1 MYESYY
7 GMKEKTFN
15 LSPDHEY
22 FYMSKG
28 HEDAYTHLEYAINE
42 NKGFAVITGEIGSG
56 KTTLINYF
64 LYKTKM
70 DFQIGLIN
78 NTNIPASQ
86 FLTAVCNELEI
97 ESNFDDKIG
106 LMDSFQN
113 YLLKQYTKKNRVI
126 LIIDEAQ
133 NLSPKIMEEIRMM
146 SNLESEKNHLIQI
159 VLFGQPE
166 LKYKLQRMDLKQF
179 AQRVSVHFHLKGLKK
194 DEVQHY
200 IRYRLKVGGTKN
212 DNLFND
218 DAIDLIYL
226 HSKGIPRII
235 NIICDTALVYGY
247 ADSMKVITKNVIEE
261 VIKDRDQ
268 SGIFDEVHNNEPVL
282 PVKDDQKENGL
293 EKSSREMRMFVEKIA
308 FLENN
313 INGIKREIR
322 HLKNFHNK
330 RDRII
335 FDLFKMLENSIKSR
349 AHLLEMVNIVLY
361 EKHDKL
367 RKKKEKDSQNI
378 AILKR

>member
-1 MYESYY
+1 
-7 GMKEKTFN
+7 MKEKTFN
-15 LSPDHEY
+15 LGPDHEY

-28 HEDAYTHLEYAINE
+28 HEDAYSHLEYAITE

-64 LYKTKM
+64 LYKTKL

-86 FLTAVCNELEI
+86 FLKAVCNELEI
-97 ESNFDDKIG
+97 DSNFEDKIG
-106 LMDSFQN
+106 LMESFQN
-113 YLLKQYTKKNRVI
+113 YLLKQYSEKNRVI

-146 SNLESEKNHLIQI
+146 SNLESEKNNLIQI

-194 DEVQHY
+194 DEVQDY

-212 DNLFND
+212 VNLFND
-218 DAIDLIYL
+218 DAVDLIYF
-226 HSKGIPRII
+226 HSNGIPRII

-261 VIKDRDQ
+261 VIKEREQ
-268 SGIFDEVHNNEPVL
+268 SGIFEEFDNNETIL
-282 PVKDDQKENGL
+282 TLKDDQRVHGL
-293 EKSSREMRMFVEKIA
+293 KKSNHELQMLVEKIS

-313 INGIKREIR
+313 MKDIKREIQY
-322 HLKNFHNK
+322 LKNIHNK

-335 FDLFKMLENSIKSR
+335 FDLFKMLEDSIKSR
-349 AHLLEMVNIVLY
+349 ARLLEMVNLILH
-361 EKHDKL
+361 EKHDKV
-367 RKKKEKDSQNI
+367 RKDNEKDSQNV
-378 AILKR
+378 AILRS

>member
-1 MYESYY
+1 
-7 GMKEKTFN
+7 
-15 LSPDHEY
+15 
-22 FYMSKG
+22 
-28 HEDAYTHLEYAINE
+28 
-42 NKGFAVITGEIGSG
+42 
-56 KTTLINYF
+56 
-64 LYKTKM
+64 M

-212 DNLFND
+212 DNLFNH

-247 ADSMKVITKNVIEE
+247 ADSMKVITKKVIEE
-261 VIKDRDQ
+261 VIKERDQ
-268 SGIFDEVHNNEPVL
+268 SGIFDGVDDNEPIL
-282 PVKDDQKENGL
+282 PIKDDQKENGL
-293 EKSSREMRMFVEKIA
+293 GKSNREMRMFVEKIA

-313 INGIKREIR
+313 INDIKREIR

>member
-28 HEDAYTHLEYAINE
+28 HEDAYTHLEYAITE

-56 KTTLINYF
+56 KTTLVNYF
-64 LYKTKM
+64 LYKTKL

-86 FLTAVCNELEI
+86 FLKAVCNELEI
-97 ESNFDDKIG
+97 DSNFKDKIG

-113 YLLKQYTKKNRVI
+113 YLLKQYSEKNRVI

-146 SNLESEKNHLIQI
+146 SNLESEKNHLMQI

-200 IRYRLKVGGTKN
+200 IRYRLKMGGTKN
-212 DNLFND
+212 VNLFND
-218 DAIDLIYL
+218 GAVDLIYV

-247 ADSMKVITKNVIEE
+247 ADSLKVITKNVIEE
-261 VIKDRDQ
+261 VIKERDQ
-268 SGIFDEVHNNEPVL
+268 SGIFDEVDNNEPIL
-282 PVKDDQKENGL
+282 PSKENQKEHGL
-293 EKSSREMRMFVEKIA
+293 GKSNAELQMFVKKIA

-313 INGIKREIR
+313 INDIKREIR
-322 HLKNFHNK
+322 YLKNIHNK

-335 FDLFKMLENSIKSR
+335 FDLFKMLEDSIKSR
-349 AHLLEMVNIVLY
+349 AHLLEMVNIILH
-361 EKHDKL
+361 EKHDKV
-367 RKKKEKDSQNI
+367 RKDNEKGTQNI
-378 AILKR
+378 AILKS

>member
-1 MYESYY
+1 
-7 GMKEKTFN
+7 
-15 LSPDHEY
+15 
-22 FYMSKG
+22 
-28 HEDAYTHLEYAINE
+28 
-42 NKGFAVITGEIGSG
+42 
-56 KTTLINYF
+56 
-64 LYKTKM
+64 
-70 DFQIGLIN
+70 
-78 NTNIPASQ
+78 
-86 FLTAVCNELEI
+86 
-97 ESNFDDKIG
+97 
-106 LMDSFQN
+106 MDSFQN

-194 DEVQHY
+194 DEVQQY

-212 DNLFND
+212 VNLFND

-261 VIKDRDQ
+261 VIKERDQ
-268 SGIFDEVHNNEPVL
+268 SGIFDEVDTNEPVL
-282 PVKDDQKENGL
+282 PIKDDQKENGP
-293 EKSSREMRMFVEKIA
+293 EKSNRELRMFVEKIA

-313 INGIKREIR
+313 INDIKHEIR
-322 HLKNFHNK
+322 HLKNIYNK

-335 FDLFKMLENSIKSR
+335 FDLFKMLEDSIKSR
-349 AHLLEMVNIVLY
+349 AHLLEMVNNVLH
-361 EKHDKL
+361 EKHDKP

-378 AILKR
+378 AILKS

>member
-22 FYMSKG
+22 FYMSQG

-56 KTTLINYF
+56 KTTLVNYF
-64 LYKTKM
+64 LYKTKL

-86 FLTAVCNELEI
+86 FLKAVCNELEI
-97 ESNFDDKIG
+97 DSNFEDKIG

-113 YLLKQYTKKNRVI
+113 YLLKQYSEKNRVI

-146 SNLESEKNHLIQI
+146 SNLESEKNHLMQI

-212 DNLFND
+212 VNLFND
-218 DAIDLIYL
+218 DAVDLIYL

-247 ADSMKVITKNVIEE
+247 ADSKKVITKSVIEE
-261 VIKDRDQ
+261 VIKERDQ
-268 SGIFDEVHNNEPVL
+268 SGIFDGFENNEPIL
-282 PVKDDQKENGL
+282 PFKDDQREHGL
-293 EKSSREMRMFVEKIA
+293 KKSNHEQRVLVEKIA

-313 INGIKREIR
+313 ISDIKREIR
-322 HLKNFHNK
+322 YLKNIHNK

-335 FDLFKMLENSIKSR
+335 FDLFKMLEDSIKSR
-349 AHLLEMVNIVLY
+349 AHLLEMVNNIL
-361 EKHDKL
+361 EKKHDKV
-367 RKKKEKDSQNI
+367 RKDNEKDSQNI
-378 AILKR
+378 AILRS

>member
-64 LYKTKM
+64 LYKTKL

-86 FLTAVCNELEI
+86 FLKAVCNELEI
-97 ESNFDDKIG
+97 DSDFEDKIS

-113 YLLKQYTKKNRVI
+113 YLLKQYSKKNRVV

-212 DNLFND
+212 VNLFND
-218 DAIDLIYL
+218 DAVDLIYL

-247 ADSMKVITKNVIEE
+247 ADSMKIITKNVIEE
-261 VIKDRDQ
+261 VIKERDQ
-268 SGIFDEVHNNEPVL
+268 SGIFDEVHSNEPIL
-282 PVKDDQKENGL
+282 PSKYDQKEHGL
-293 EKSSREMRMFVEKIA
+293 EKSNHGLQMFVEKIA

-313 INGIKREIR
+313 INDIKREIR
-322 HLKNFHNK
+322 HLKNIHNK

-335 FDLFKMLENSIKSR
+335 FDLFKMLEDSIKSR
-349 AHLLEMVNIVLY
+349 AHLLEMVNTVLH
-361 EKHDKL
+361 EKHDKV

-378 AILKR
+378 AILKS

>member
-7 GMKEKTFN
+7 GLKEKAFN

-22 FYMSKG
+22 FYMSQG
-28 HEDAYTHLEYAINE
+28 HENAYTHLEYAINE
-42 NKGFAVITGEIGSG
+42 NKGFAVITGEIGAG

-64 LYKTKM
+64 LYKTKL

-86 FLTAVCNELEI
+86 FLKAVCNELEI
-97 ESNFDDKIG
+97 EYSYEDKIN

-113 YLLKQYTKKNRVI
+113 YLLKQYSEKNRVI

-133 NLSPKIMEEIRMM
+133 NLSPKIMEEIRMI
-146 SNLESEKNHLIQI
+146 SNLESEKNHLLQI

-166 LKYKLQRMDLKQF
+166 LKAKLQRKELKQF

-194 DEVQHY
+194 DEVKKY
-200 IRYRLKVGGTKN
+200 ILYRLKVGCAKN
-212 DNLFND
+212 LNLFND

-247 ADSMKVITKNVIEE
+247 ADSMKVITKDVIEE
-261 VIKDRDQ
+261 VIKERDQ
-268 SGIFDEVHNNEPVL
+268 SGIFDEFDNNQPIVAIE
-282 PVKDDQKENGL
+282 DDK
-293 EKSSREMRMFVEKIA
+293 REHRLIESNHELRLSVEKIA

-313 INGIKREIR
+313 INDIKQEIR
-322 HLKNFHNK
+322 YLKNIYNR
-330 RDRII
+330 RDRIVL
-335 FDLFKMLENSIKSR
+335 DLFKMLEDSIKSR
-349 AHLLEMVNIVLY
+349 AHLLKMVDRILN
-361 EKHDKL
+361 EKHDKM
-367 RKKKEKDSQNI
+367 RRQSEKDSQNVT
-378 AILKR
+378 ILRN

>member
-22 FYMSKG
+22 FYMSQG

-56 KTTLINYF
+56 KTTLVNYF
-64 LYKTKM
+64 LYKTKL

-86 FLTAVCNELEI
+86 FLKAVCNELEI
-97 ESNFDDKIG
+97 DSNFEDKIG

-113 YLLKQYTKKNRVI
+113 YLLKQYSEKNRVI

-146 SNLESEKNHLIQI
+146 SNLESEKNHLMQI

-212 DNLFND
+212 VNLFND
-218 DAIDLIYL
+218 DAVDLIYL

-247 ADSMKVITKNVIEE
+247 ADSKKVITKSVIEE
-261 VIKDRDQ
+261 VIKERDQ
-268 SGIFDEVHNNEPVL
+268 SGIFDGFENNEPTL
-282 PVKDDQKENGL
+282 PFKDDQREHGL
-293 EKSSREMRMFVEKIA
+293 KKSNHEQQVLVEKIA

-313 INGIKREIR
+313 ISDIKREIR
-322 HLKNFHNK
+322 YLKNIHNK

-335 FDLFKMLENSIKSR
+335 FDLFKMLEDSIKSR
-349 AHLLEMVNIVLY
+349 AHLLEMVNNIL
-361 EKHDKL
+361 EKKHDKV
-367 RKKKEKDSQNI
+367 RKDNEKDSQNI
-378 AILKR
+378 AILRS

>member
-1 MYESYY
+1 
-7 GMKEKTFN
+7 MKEKTFN

-56 KTTLINYF
+56 KTTLVNYF
-64 LYKTKM
+64 LYKTKL

-86 FLTAVCNELEI
+86 FLKAVCNELEI
-97 ESNFDDKIG
+97 DSNFDDKIG

-113 YLLKQYTKKNRVI
+113 YLLKQYSEKNRVI

-146 SNLESEKNHLIQI
+146 SNLESEKNHLMQI

-179 AQRVSVHFHLKGLKK
+179 AQRVSVHFHLKGLEK

-212 DNLFND
+212 VNLFND
-218 DAIDLIYL
+218 DAVDLIYL

-247 ADSMKVITKNVIEE
+247 ADSLKVITKKVIEE
-261 VIKDRDQ
+261 VIKERDQ
-268 SGIFDEVHNNEPVL
+268 SGIFEEFDNNEIIL
-282 PVKDDQKENGL
+282 PFKDDQREHRQ
-293 EKSSREMRMFVEKIA
+293 EKSNHEQQMLVEKIG

-313 INGIKREIR
+313 IKDIKRDIR
-322 HLKNFHNK
+322 YLNNIHNK

-335 FDLFKMLENSIKSR
+335 FDLFKMLEDSIKSR
-349 AHLLEMVNIVLY
+349 AHLLQIINHLLHN
-361 EKHDKL
+361 KHDKVQ
-367 RKKKEKDSQNI
+367 KDNEKDSQNI
-378 AILKR
+378 AILRG